1 MWRFLVVSLLGFDLP
16 AHLENERPVFTRE
29 VQAGVQEVVDT
40 FERWGFSLKE
50 TPLIERVQ
58 VFDDVT
64 NLRTTL
70 AQRAGVAEE
79 LIPATFA
86 GMVDQK
92 TLFLVTPR
100 LYRTTWEDLYPSF
113 AWDANTYRQLIVH
126 EAAHA
131 AHARV
136 ATALH
141 GTEDGM
147 GPQWFFEGLACYTAG
162 QFKSAE
168 PFSRAQFDGVLAKID
183 GGKGRVGY
191 VDYARLVKT
200 LAQSVP
206 VGTLIRH
213 APDQGFPRAF
223 LETIAP

>member
-1 MWRFLVVSLLGFDLP
+1 MWSVFVVSLLGFDLP
-16 AHLENERPVFTRE
+16 AHLENERPVLTRE

-40 FERWGFSLKE
+40 FERWGFPLKE
-50 TPLIERVQ
+50 APLIERVQ

-64 NLRTTL
+64 DLKTTL
-70 AQRAGVAEE
+70 AKHTGMAEE

-113 AWDANTYRQLIVH
+113 AWDANTYRRLIVH

-131 AHARV
+131 AHARI
-136 ATALH
+136 ATDLH

-147 GPQWFFEGLACYTAG
+147 GPQWFFEGLACYAAG
-162 QFKSAE
+162 QFKAAE
-168 PFSRAQFDGVLAKID
+168 PFNRAQFSGLLAKID
-183 GGKGRVGY
+183 EGKGRVSY

-200 LAQSVP
+200 LALSVP
-206 VGTLIRH
+206 VGTLMRH
-213 APDQGFPRAF
+213 APDPGFPRAF
-223 LETIAP
+223 LDRIAP